1 MDHIIRKPV
10 KATRYHHIAL
20 LLTVAAIITSLY
32 LLSRHNYLYFHILV
46 EMFSIFVAYTIFAVT
61 WNTRDQIE
69 NGFII
74 ILGIAYLFIGSI
86 DLIHTFAYKGMNILP
101 VPGADL
107 ATQLWIAARY
117 MESISMLAAILLFN
131 KRVKAGLIFALFL
144 LASLLLLALFL
155 LRLFP
160 VCYIEGSGLTRFKKI
175 SEYLISSIL
184 LISLILFN
192 KRRGE
197 LDRKVWNWL
206 ASAIVLT
213 MASEISFTF
222 YISVYGLSNL
232 TGHFFKLFS
241 FYFVYRAIVET
252 GIRRPQ
258 TLLFQSLQQTKDR
271 LETQF
276 RSIPT
281 PTFIWKKAENT
292 FYLLDLNVAA
302 ELLVQKTF
310 SDLKGKTA
318 EEIFPR
324 MADLTTIMEH
334 CLTKKEG
341 VDRQV
346 NYRLQDSPRDNTLKI
361 NCVSVPPDMAILHI
375 ADITDEYNSRQI
387 LLESARLEATATLA
401 KGIAHEY
408 NNLMTIILGNI
419 ELLKMEPAIQA
430 AKAETLED
438 IAASAKKAADLAG
451 RMLDFAQIGR
461 QVTREIDMN
470 QIITQALELQLAP
483 LPAQVSVTKNL
494 EPRIWKINGDPVQM
508 SQVVIN
514 LCRNAFESLADRDE
528 INITTENLLL
538 DPAAAEI
545 NRYIEEGRY
554 VCMSIRDTGSGM
566 DSETLTHAFE
576 PFFTTRFQGRGLGLA
591 AAYGIIKQHRGRM
604 AIDSTAGAGTTV
616 KVYLPAL

>member
-1 MDHIIRKPV
+1 MDPNIKKPV
-10 KATRYHHIAL
+10 KVTRYHRITF
-20 LLTVAAIITSLY
+20 LLTAAAVITSLS
-32 LLSRHNYLYFHILV
+32 LLSRYNYLYFHILI

-69 NGFII
+69 SGFLI
-74 ILGIAYLFIGSI
+74 ILGIGYLFIGSI

-101 VPGADL
+101 VHGANL
-107 ATQLWIAARY
+107 ATQLWITARY
-117 MESISMLAAILLFN
+117 MESISILAAILLFN
-131 KRVKAGLIFALFL
+131 KRVKAGQVLTLFI
-144 LASLLLLALFL
+144 LAFLLLLALFL

-160 VCYIEGSGLTRFKKI
+160 VCYIEGSGLTPFKKI

-192 KRRGE
+192 KRRFE
-197 LDRKVWNWL
+197 FDKKVWKWL

-222 YISVYGLSNL
+222 YISIYGLSNL

-241 FYFVYRAIVET
+241 FYFIYRAVVET

-258 TLLFQSLQQTKDR
+258 TLLFRSLQQTKDR

-281 PTFIWKKAENT
+281 PSFILEKAEDT
-292 FYLLDLNVAA
+292 FCLLDMNAAA
-302 ELLVQKTF
+302 ELLIQKIF
-310 SDLKGKTA
+310 SDLKGKTS

-324 MADLTTIMEH
+324 MADLTTILEH
-334 CLTKKEG
+334 CLTKKKG
-341 VDRQV
+341 ADRQV
-346 NYRLQDSPRDNTLKI
+346 NYRLHDSTRDSTLKI
-361 NCVSVPPDMAILHI
+361 SCAFMPPGMVILHV
-375 ADITDEYNSRQI
+375 ADITEECSSRQM
-387 LLESARLEATATLA
+387 LLEAARLEAAATLA

-408 NNLMTIILGNI
+408 NNMMTVILGNI
-419 ELLKMEPAIQA
+419 ELLKMEPKIA
-430 AKAETLED
+430 AAEAESLEE

-461 QVTREIDMN
+461 HATREIDMN
-470 QIITQALELQLAP
+470 EIITQALQLQLTP
-483 LPAQVSVTKNL
+483 LPAQVAVAKNL
-494 EPRIWKINGDPVQM
+494 EPRIWKINGDPAQM

-514 LCRNAFESLADRDE
+514 LCRNAFESLADRGE
-528 INITTENLLL
+528 INITTANLLL

-545 NRYIEEGRY
+545 DNYIEAGRY

-566 DSETLTHAFE
+566 DSETLAHAFE

-591 AAYGIIKQHRGRM
+591 AAYGIVKQHRGHM
-604 AIDSTAGAGTTV
+604 TIDSTAGTGTTA
-616 KVYLPAL
+616 KVYLPVL